1 VISEVVD
8 SMLCIVWG
16 KQCCRVL
23 NVDIGGLREFESI
36 AGNFPHR
43 ERDRSSYE
51 NTDESSV
58 RILATS
64 NASISKSLSLQTSM
78 KSTHCRSQCDL
89 NPPLDAVG
97 SSWCLSLLD
106 ADVLL

>member
-16 KQCCRVL
+16 KRCCRVL

-43 ERDRSSYE
+43 ERDGSSYE
-51 NTDESSV
+51 NIDESSV

-64 NASISKSLSLQTSM
+64 NVSISKSLSLQTSM
-78 KSTHCRSQCDL
+78 SEPMRFESSFGCRGQLMVSII
-89 NPPLDAVG
+89 VRR
-97 SSWCLSLLD
+97 
-106 ADVLL
+106 